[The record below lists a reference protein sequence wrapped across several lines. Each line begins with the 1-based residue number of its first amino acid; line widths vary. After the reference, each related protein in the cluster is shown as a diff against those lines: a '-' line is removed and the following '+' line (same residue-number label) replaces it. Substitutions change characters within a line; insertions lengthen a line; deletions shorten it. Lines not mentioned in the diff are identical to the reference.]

1 MKIGLIN
8 EDSQADK
15 NAMIFDILKQEAE
28 KKGHTVFNYGMYTEQ
43 DSHQINFTQIGI
55 LAAVLLH
62 SHAVDFVVTGCGTGQ
77 GAMISCNAFADVV
90 CGYVNTPLDA
100 YLFTQVNA
108 GNAVSLPFSQ
118 YFGWGAEI
126 NLKYVFEKLFA
137 QEFGGGYP
145 QCYAEIYSFNKQ
157 SRKMFESI
165 GFVQKDAETFVYTL
179 E

>member
-137 QEFGGGYP
+137 QELKEESFIDKSLIDKWYP
-145 QCYAEIYSFNKQ
+145 SKDYHTMYVAEIEKVLV
-157 SRKMFESI
+157 KE
-165 GFVQKDAETFVYTL
+165 
-179 E
+179 